1 MTDFMHFLPGY
12 LSGIL
17 AEYPDRRICQSIG
30 LSYAAFLL
38 GVATP
43 GPNVLALIG
52 TSTSVGRTVG
62 MALAIGIAMG
72 SLTWG
77 LLTALGVS
85 ALLLSYVYALT
96 IIKIIGGIY
105 LLWLAYNAFKSAAVR
120 SNLTLKTLAG
130 DRRTP
135 FGYAIGD
142 IQCK

>member
-12 LSGIL
+12 LP
-17 AEYPDRRICQSIG
+17 EYLPGIG

-62 MALAIGIAMG
+62 MALAIGIEMG

-120 SNLTLKTLAG
+120 SDLTLKTLAG

>member
-1 MTDFMHFLPGY
+1 M
-12 LSGIL
+12 
-17 AEYPDRRICQSIG
+17 
-30 LSYAAFLL
+30 SYAAFLL

-62 MALAIGIAMG
+62 MALAIGIEMG

-85 ALLLSYVYALT
+85 ALLLSYIYALT

-120 SNLTLKTLAG
+120 SKLTLKTLAG

-135 FGYAIGD
+135 FGYAIED

>member
-17 AEYPDRRICQSIG
+17 PEYPDSVLCQSIG

>member
-1 MTDFMHFLPGY
+1 MHFLPEY
-12 LSGIL
+12 LPG
-17 AEYPDRRICQSIG
+17 IG

-38 GVATP
+38 AIASP
-43 GPNVLALIG
+43 EPNILAVMG
-52 TSTSVGRTVG
+52 TSMSDGRKAG
-62 MALAIGIAMG
+62 MTLAIGVAMG

-96 IIKIIGGIY
+96 SIKIIGGIY
-105 LLWLAYNAFKSAAVR
+105 LLWLAYNAFKSASVR
-120 SNLTLKTLAG
+120 SDLTLKTLAG